1 MKASNQSTLKFNNQR
16 VILDY
21 IIKNG
26 ATSRAELA
34 KNLGVSKPTISTNV
48 NYLIEN
54 RVLLEEGFYAPI
66 VGKKGV
72 LLHFNKNRNY
82 IVVCD
87 FISDIENK
95 NTVISV
101 CNLNYEEIITCR
113 LNISLDLSFENL
125 NYIINC
131 KLIGTLATNN
141 IPLDIIA
148 SVIISAPGVVADHG
162 LAFKI
167 ETGDIFDI
175 SEICNKHFKDKVILK
190 NDIKLAT
197 IAENHI
203 GLGSNYENLAFIW
216 SGVALN
222 SGLIINNKIYDGTNY
237 SAGEIGL
244 LLANSPFTSEPC
256 FLGEIASI
264 NGLLCNLNKFSEIP
278 KDSILFLKASRHTL
292 NFDDVINAVNSCD
305 VFCLNL
311 IKSIGKEF
319 GKALYNLS
327 LTLDLEALILS
338 GDFFKLGDV
347 LINEINSVLLLNP
360 LNNIKIELSEI
371 RHGIILGGYTI
382 GVEHAI
388 NNLI

>member
-1 MKASNQSTLKFNNQR
+1 MKASNQSTLKLNNQR

-48 NYLIEN
+48 NYLIDN
-54 RVLLEEGFYAPI
+54 KILLEEGFHSPI
-66 VGKKGV
+66 VGKKGI

-87 FISDIENK
+87 FISDIVNK
-95 NTVISV
+95 NTIISV
-101 CNLNYEEIITCR
+101 CNLNYEEILTCK
-113 LNISLDLSFENL
+113 LNISLDLTLENL

-131 KLIGTLATNN
+131 KLIGTLTTNN
-141 IPLDIIA
+141 IPLDKIS
-148 SVIISAPGVVADHG
+148 SVIISISGVVTDHK
-162 LAFKI
+162 LSFKI

-203 GLGSNYENLAFIW
+203 GLGSNYENSAFIW
-216 SGVALN
+216 SEGAMN
-222 SGLIINNKIYDGTNY
+222 SGLILNNKIYNGTNCA
-237 SAGEIGL
+237 AGEIGL
-244 LLANSPFTSEPC
+244 LLATSPFTSDTC

-264 NGLLCNLNKFSEIP
+264 NGLLDNLNKCKTIP
-278 KDSILFLKASRHTL
+278 EDSIIFPKASCNMLT
-292 NFDDVINAVNSCD
+292 FGDVINGVNSSD

-311 IKSIGKEF
+311 IKAIGKEF
-319 GKALYNLS
+319 GKALYNFSLS
-327 LTLDLEALILS
+327 FDLEALILS

-347 LINEINSVLLLNP
+347 LLNEINAILSLNP

-371 RHGIILGGYTI
+371 NHGVILGGYTV
-382 GVEHAI
+382 GVENTI

>member
-1 MKASNQSTLKFNNQR
+1 MKASNQSTLKLNNQR

-26 ATSRAELA
+26 PTSRSELA
-34 KNLGVSKPTISTNV
+34 KNLGISKPTISTNV

-54 RVLLEEGFYAPI
+54 KVLLEKGFHSPI

-87 FISDIENK
+87 FISDIENE

-101 CNLNYEEIITCR
+101 CNLNYEEILTCR
-113 LNISLDLSFENL
+113 LNISLDLTCENL

-131 KLIGTLATNN
+131 KLIGTLTTNN
-141 IPLDIIA
+141 IPLDMIS
-148 SVIISAPGVVADHG
+148 SVVISTPGVVADNG

-167 ETGDIFDI
+167 ETGDIFDL

-203 GLGSNYENLAFIW
+203 GLGSSYENLAFIW

-222 SGLIINNKIYDGTNY
+222 SGLILNNEIYDGTNY
-237 SAGEIGL
+237 AAGEIGL
-244 LLANSPFTSEPC
+244 LLATSPLTLETC

-264 NGLLCNLNKFSEIP
+264 NGLLYHLNKYERIPENSLIFS
-278 KDSILFLKASRHTL
+278 KANRNTL
-292 NFDDVINAVNSCD
+292 IFDDIINAVNLSD
-305 VFCLNL
+305 TFCLNL

-319 GKALYNLS
+319 GKSLYNLS
-327 LTLDLEALILS
+327 LSFDLEALILS

-347 LINEINSVLLLNP
+347 LIDEVNSILSLNP
-360 LNNIKIELSEI
+360 LNNVKIELSEI
-371 RHGIILGGYTI
+371 HHGIILGGYTI
-382 GVEHAI
+382 GIQNTIAK
-388 NNLI
+388 LI